1 MEANRNMPS
10 LIFPCNERTCV
21 DGRQNVRGFPKLQ
34 IFWWQVAAERPPYLS
49 EFPTFCDDEKVLPPN
64 PQISLQQVT
73 RRTLFNSLLN
83 GKQELLFL
91 GPCFVPLFCDSSKT
105 IKSRVLIVYLLL

>member
-1 MEANRNMPS
+1 MGGKMFAVS
-10 LIFPCNERTCV
+10 LSYKSFGGKLLLKDLLTF
-21 DGRQNVRGFPKLQ
+21 QNFQ
-34 IFWWQVAAERPPYLS
+34 LS
-49 EFPTFCDDEKVLPPN
+49 DEKVLPPN